1 MNNTKLPYFLL
12 LNFETLGAVLI
23 RVLISMWI
31 PKSGALIWVPALI
44 RGNTVIYC
52 ALNPFQSCVL
62 FHKET
67 SHLICSANQMTGLC
81 MKCNTRP
88 KMS

>member
-31 PKSGALIWVPALI
+31 PKSGALI
-44 RGNTVIYC
+44 
-52 ALNPFQSCVL
+52 
-62 FHKET
+62 
-67 SHLICSANQMTGLC
+67 
-81 MKCNTRP
+81 
-88 KMS
+88 